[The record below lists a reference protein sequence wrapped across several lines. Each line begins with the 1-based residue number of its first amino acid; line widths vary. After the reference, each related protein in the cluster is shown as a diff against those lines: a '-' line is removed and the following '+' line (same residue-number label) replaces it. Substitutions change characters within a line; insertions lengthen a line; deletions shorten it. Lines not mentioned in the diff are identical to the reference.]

1 MCVAGV
7 YRRETGSVGPCI
19 WFVDRTL
26 LLDQPYRCSGAYGL
40 WMPPTELPVPDEV
53 RAVYVSCAHQ
63 CVSAYAHQICA
74 SPCAYELLMMG
85 LVCIHAHCMI
95 LAYRCV
101 SIGRAMPSRRS
112 CLICITSSGNTSASH
127 RATPPLQRP
136 SSRPR
141 SLWRAGRGRR
151 RYRARITTLRI
162 RCTKRRPRL
171 NKRTTIW
178 RWHPNIKDTRQ
189 WHPKTCRW
197 HPSTLRCKCR
207 TIRCKCHGSSIR
219 CKCSSSI
226 RPRRRMPIWRWHHST
241 RRSHHSST
249 RRWLRSILR
258 CKCRTTQRNS
268 RRPTRRNIRR
278 NSRRSLRR
286 NTRRNILRSRRRTP
300 CSTLRRNRRTIRRR
314 TILRRSIRRSARTT
328 NPS

>member
-1 MCVAGV
+1 MPSVITMLTILYAAPPALTDATPEPALQGGGRAWRV
-7 YRRETGSVGPCI
+7 ISHGQVVSSDGLGSSYHLAEVCAEGI
-19 WFVDRTL
+19 DENSAVV
-26 LLDQPYRCSGAYGL
+26 
-40 WMPPTELPVPDEV
+40 PTELPVPDEV
-53 RAVYVSCAHQ
+53 RAGYVPCAHL
-63 CVSAYAHQICA
+63 CVSPYAHQICT

-171 NKRTTIW
+171 NNRTTKW

-189 WHPKTCRW
+189 WHP
-197 HPSTLRCKCR
+197 
-207 TIRCKCHGSSIR
+207 
-219 CKCSSSI
+219 
-226 RPRRRMPIWRWHHST
+226 
-241 RRSHHSST
+241 
-249 RRWLRSILR
+249 
-258 CKCRTTQRNS
+258 
-268 RRPTRRNIRR
+268 
-278 NSRRSLRR
+278 
-286 NTRRNILRSRRRTP
+286 NT
-300 CSTLRRNRRTIRRR
+300 
-314 TILRRSIRRSARTT
+314 
-328 NPS
+328 